1 MPVTP
6 ALSVI
11 IPTHNRPEAL
21 SRTLDS
27 LAGQIL
33 PGYLNPGGFEVIVVD
48 NGADNLYSSVNN
60 IDPDDSSSYP
70 FDLKILRH
78 AEPSP
83 THARN
88 LGAQNSQ
95 ADVLVFLDDDI
106 CVASSGLAVLLTHCQ
121 QSKKTIFLGVLTLPI
136 EILETSSFARAFDEP
151 IPPADYEAHYTQCK
165 TGLLAI
171 RKEDFYSLGMF
182 QDPTGGWPNW
192 DDVDFGCRAQRQGHR
207 FWICVDAVGVHW
219 DYAARSLDQAA
230 KRLERAGVSAV
241 RLFQVYPELQVELPM
256 FRDMLPFDRDQ
267 DDLRLRLRKFTRRIA
282 SHRLI
287 LWALEQIVQTLE
299 SFHVSAAQ
307 LRRWY
312 TWVVGGHIFRGV
324 QKGIRTYG
332 SLPECP
338 SASQPA
344 T

>member
-1 MPVTP
+1 MGNLLPVTP

-33 PGYLNPGGFEVIVVD
+33 PGYLIPGGFEVIVVD
-48 NGADNLYSSVNN
+48 NGAENPYSSVNN
-60 IDPDDSSSYP
+60 IDPDDRSSYP
-70 FDLKILRH
+70 FDLHILRH

-83 THARN
+83 TQARN

-106 CVASSGLAVLLTHCQ
+106 CVAPSGLAALLTHCQ
-121 QSKKTIFLGVLTLPI
+121 QSNQTIFLGVLTLPK

-151 IPPADYEAHYTQCK
+151 IPPADCEVHYTLCK

-192 DDVDFGCRAQRQGHR
+192 DDVDFGCRAQRQGVR

-219 DYAARSLDQAA
+219 DYAARQLGPGCQAFGA
-230 KRLERAGVSAV
+230 GWRFSSPPVSGLSRTPGRASDVSRHAPV
-241 RLFQVYPELQVELPM
+241 
-256 FRDMLPFDRDQ
+256 
-267 DDLRLRLRKFTRRIA
+267 
-282 SHRLI
+282 
-287 LWALEQIVQTLE
+287 
-299 SFHVSAAQ
+299 
-307 LRRWY
+307 
-312 TWVVGGHIFRGV
+312 
-324 QKGIRTYG
+324 
-332 SLPECP
+332 
-338 SASQPA
+338 
-344 T
+344 